1 MTNTFYLKRIN
12 IVSFLISYEKDY
24 DIYIPSGDGGHY
36 EVYINKQ
43 LNWAGAGFKC
53 VENGGKLAVISSL
66 DEKKFIVDSITKSNI
81 GEWKN
86 LWIGLRKGVLL
97 QLYSNFLRIYKISK
111 FIVNFFHMFS

>member
-1 MTNTFYLKRIN
+1 MLLLSFIELLIIN
-12 IVSFLISYEKDY
+12 RFGQYVLFKAHNYCFFFIFLGNDY
-24 DIYIPSGDGGHY
+24 DIHIQSGDGWHY

-66 DEKKFIVDSITKSNI
+66 DEKKFIVDSIIRSNVGI
-81 GEWKN
+81 WKN

-97 QLYSNFLRIYKISK
+97 QLYSNF
-111 FIVNFFHMFS
+111 

>member
-1 MTNTFYLKRIN
+1 MFLFYI
-12 IVSFLISYEKDY
+12 FYEKDY

-66 DEKKFIVDSITKSNI
+66 DEKKFIVDSIIRSNVGI
-81 GEWKN
+81 WKN

-97 QLYSNFLRIYKISK
+97 QLYSNF
-111 FIVNFFHMFS
+111 